1 MRGNRRPAILV
12 GIVAAILLAGVGWLL
27 AGGWAVEQGVSWAR
41 RRMAEGRHAEARDR
55 LARLSAWWPHDDRV
69 SALLGECEARLD
81 RPEAAIRAWRSIP
94 ADSPLAGSARLDEGR
109 VLIAAFGRLEEAER
123 ALRAAAREDRPG
135 GPPAAI
141 PARWELSRL
150 LLWEGRLDE
159 VRKLLREIARLGTP
173 ADRASALREHWRL
186 DSVVVTD
193 EEVRPTLDRAD
204 RNAPDDPAAALV
216 RANVAAQY
224 GRLDE
229 ARAWL
234 DRCAHRLGPDH
245 TLARAVDLARL
256 RLAVAAG
263 RPDEVER
270 ALDDVGE
277 GSLAPAESWWARAW
291 LARHRGDVAAERFAL
306 EAVVAQEFA
315 HTQALDRL
323 AELAQR
329 AGQVDQAARW
339 RGRREDALRDRAA
352 YRRLLI
358 ADRANL
364 TVDELRRRARLAGLL
379 RRRFEEQGW
388 LTLLLERE
396 PGDREAREVLSRLS
410 LGETPLA
417 SSPRRRPAGHPGQ
430 PRRPAVPAS
439 KPRPPAAVA
448 FRDDAEAAGF
458 RFTYCNGAS
467 PEHQIPETIGGGVA
481 VLDYDGDG
489 RLDVLAVQGG
499 SFPPGDRGRNDATA
513 RDEARSAGD
522 RLFRNRGDG
531 TFEDVS
537 ESSGIAGLPRGY
549 GFGASVGD
557 YDNDGRPDVFITR
570 FGSYLLLHNRGNG
583 IFEDATDRAGLG
595 GPRDWPTSSAFADL
609 DGDGDLDLYVCHYLE
624 WDSKNPPACRD
635 PRAPDGRVSCLPL
648 NFRALPDHLFRNDG
662 GRFVDVT
669 RAAGIDDPDGRGL
682 GVVAADFDGDGRID
696 LLVAND
702 MSANLLF
709 RNRGGMRFEEIGHA
723 AGVACS
729 ADGGYQAGMGIACGD
744 QDGDSRP
751 DLAVT
756 NFFGEST
763 TLYRNLGESA
773 FADATVACGLKAPS
787 RFVLGFGA
795 AFLDVDN
802 DGRLDLATA
811 NGHVHDLRPSE
822 PYPMPA
828 QLFLGGPDGRLID
841 ATATAGRPWTIPRV
855 GRGLAVL
862 DADDD
867 GRLDLVIVAQNA
879 PLAYF
884 HNRTEPAGHSLTLQL
899 EGTASNRD
907 AVGARVTIRAG
918 GRVQTAWR
926 IGGGSFASASDP
938 RLHFG
943 LGTAAAADEVDI
955 RWPSGREQRL
965 GRLEADRLYRVREG
979 EPSTA
984 RVRPGP
990 GD

>member
-1 MRGNRRPAILV
+1 MRGSRRPAILV
-12 GIVAAILLAGVGWLL
+12 GTVAAILLAGVGWLL
-27 AGGWAVEQGVSWAR
+27 AGGWAVERGVSWAR
-41 RRMAEGRHAEARDR
+41 RRMAEGHHAEARDR
-55 LARLSAWWPHDDRV
+55 LARLSAWWPRDDRV

-81 RPEAAIRAWRSIP
+81 RPEAAIRAWRSISP
-94 ADSPLAGSARLDEGR
+94 DSPLAGSARLDEAR

-123 ALRAAAREDRPG
+123 AFRAATREDRPG

-159 VRKLLREIARLGTP
+159 VRDLLREIARLGTS
-173 ADRASALREHWRL
+173 ADRAAALREHWRL

-193 EEVRPTLDRAD
+193 QEVRPVLDRAE
-204 RNAPDDPAAALV
+204 RHTPDDPGVMLV
-216 RANVAAQY
+216 HANLAAQY

-229 ARAWL
+229 AREWL
-234 DRCAHRLGPDH
+234 DRCARRLGPDH
-245 TLARAVDLARL
+245 SLVRAVALARL
-256 RLAVAAG
+256 RLAMADG

-270 ALDDVGE
+270 ALDDIGE
-277 GSLAPAESWWARAW
+277 GALAPAESGWVRAW
-291 LARHRGDVAAERFAL
+291 LAGRRGDVVAERFAL
-306 EAVVAQEFA
+306 EQVVAFESS
-315 HTQALDRL
+315 HTRALDRL
-323 AELAQR
+323 AELEQR
-329 AGQVDQAARW
+329 AGQADQAARW
-339 RGRREDALRDRAA
+339 RGRREEALRDRAA
-352 YRRLLI
+352 YRRLMI
-358 ADRANL
+358 ADRQDL
-364 TVDELRRRARLAGLL
+364 PEVEMRRRAWLAGRLG
-379 RRRFEEQGW
+379 RRFEEQGW

-396 PGDREAREVLSRLS
+396 PGDRKAAAALDRLALADRRNPATLVRPPVEPAS
-410 LGETPLA
+410 DLRPPGETPL
-417 SSPRRRPAGHPGQ
+417 PA
-430 PRRPAVPAS
+430 
-439 KPRPPAAVA
+439 PAAVA
-448 FRDDAEAAGF
+448 FRDEAEAAGL
-458 RFTYCNGAS
+458 RFTYRNGAS
-467 PEHQIPETIGGGVA
+467 PEHPIPETIGGGAA

-489 RLDVLAVQGG
+489 RMDVLAVQGG
-499 SFPPGDRGRNDATA
+499 SFPPRDAGDERP
-513 RDEARSAGD
+513 SVGD

-531 TFEDVS
+531 SFEDVS
-537 ESSGIAGLPRGY
+537 ESSGIARLPRGY

-570 FGSYLLLHNRGNG
+570 FGSYLLLHNRGDG
-583 IFEDATDRAGLG
+583 TFEDATDRAGLG

-624 WDSKNPPACRD
+624 WNVQNPPVCRD

-662 GRFVDVT
+662 GRFVDIT

-682 GVVAADFDGDGRID
+682 GVVAADLDGDGRID
-696 LLVAND
+696 LFVAND

-709 RNRGGMRFEEIGHA
+709 RNKGGMRFEEIGHT

-744 QDGDSRP
+744 QDGDGRP

-773 FADATVACGLKAPS
+773 FADATIASGLKAPS

-828 QLFLGGPDGRLID
+828 QLFLGGPDGRLLD
-841 ATATAGRPWTIPRV
+841 ATATAGAPWTVARV

-862 DADDD
+862 DANDD
-867 GRLDLVIVAQNA
+867 GRLD
-879 PLAYF
+879 
-884 HNRTEPAGHSLTLQL
+884 
-899 EGTASNRD
+899 
-907 AVGARVTIRAG
+907 
-918 GRVQTAWR
+918 
-926 IGGGSFASASDP
+926 
-938 RLHFG
+938 
-943 LGTAAAADEVDI
+943 
-955 RWPSGREQRL
+955 
-965 GRLEADRLYRVREG
+965 
-979 EPSTA
+979 
-984 RVRPGP
+984 
-990 GD
+990 